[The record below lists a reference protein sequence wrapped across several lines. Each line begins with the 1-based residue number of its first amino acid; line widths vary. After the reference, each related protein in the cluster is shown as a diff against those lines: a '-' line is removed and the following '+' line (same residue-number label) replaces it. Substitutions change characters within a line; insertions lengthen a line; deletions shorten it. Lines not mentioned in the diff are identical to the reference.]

1 MIAVLGNQDV
11 GEQGRAGETLGDRTF
26 RSRRLVDGPAGPATV
41 TRAANPD
48 NPEPRRHMIK
58 HLADGLADHMQRAAA
73 AGAGLVLDIEPSV
86 VTGQVYRQTCSI
98 DLRLGPGCF
107 ARR

>member
-48 NPEPRRHMIK
+48 NPEPRLDDEPK
-58 HLADGLADHMQRAAA
+58 PLDLGLRFAE
-73 AGAGLVLDIEPSV
+73 AGALGGERAHHVL
-86 VTGQVYRQTCSI
+86 
-98 DLRLGPGCF
+98 
-107 ARR
+107 